1 MVTSEKS
8 LVVDLGG
15 LDRDGRRRTGE
26 CGVQTRGRMN
36 RIEYRI
42 QVALF
47 IFFLAEIGWML
58 THQKTKMMLNSRQHP
73 WSFGGQDNVYRPN

>member
-15 LDRDGRRRTGE
+15 LDQDGRRRTGE

-47 IFFLAEIGWML
+47 IYFWLRLDGCSL
-58 THQKTKMMLNSRQHP
+58 TKRQKGS
-73 WSFGGQDNVYRPN
+73 

>member
-15 LDRDGRRRTGE
+15 LDQDGRRRTGE
-26 CGVQTRGRMN
+26 CGVQTRGGMN
-36 RIEYRI
+36 RIENRI

-47 IFFLAEIGWML
+47 IYFFG
-58 THQKTKMMLNSRQHP
+58 
-73 WSFGGQDNVYRPN
+73 

>member
-26 CGVQTRGRMN
+26 CGVQTRGGMN

-47 IFFLAEIGWML
+47 IFFFFAEIGWML
-58 THQKTKMMLNSRQHP
+58 THQKTKMKLNS
-73 WSFGGQDNVYRPN
+73 

>member
-15 LDRDGRRRTGE
+15 LDQDGRRRTGE
-26 CGVQTRGRMN
+26 CGVQTRGGMN

-47 IFFLAEIGWML
+47 IYLFFWLRLDGCSLIKR
-58 THQKTKMMLNSRQHP
+58 QK
-73 WSFGGQDNVYRPN
+73 